1 MIKKSLTS
9 SKWSRKVTIAKEY
22 NESLWALLCQ
32 GWTNRFDH
40 TWPYYIQRK
49 ISWINY
55 SYIIFSTSANI
66 EMATDEMVII
76 LSITKSIYSVIPKTV
91 KKFGYLIV
99 L

>member
-1 MIKKSLTS
+1 M
-9 SKWSRKVTIAKEY
+9 
-22 NESLWALLCQ
+22 NHWALLCQ

-40 TWPYYIQRK
+40 TRPYYIQRK

-55 SYIIFSTSANI
+55 SIIFSTSANI

-91 KKFGYLIV
+91 KKCEYLIHVV